1 MCHILKWLAPCNPPH
16 EKWSFMSLA
25 LCFFSCC
32 FRQLKHVT
40 HYQRYKCSH
49 HSGYWKLNWNSD
61 VFFFC
66 LFVCSQIWSKLI
78 TNYLWL
84 VYHLCWFRDYA
95 VSLLRVMLAFTF
107 CDSSTVHITPS
118 VIWINGEVEVRWVFV
133 IGHQSTG
140 VHKRKTA
147 EASKTPYFFPSYF
160 QTAGTNVFQSSVNST
175 NHRGTDRFISD
186 LGHLQSQI
194 QAWFFVN
201 ANSLAFMSLA
211 WIQYLA
217 ALSQRSADVCS

>member
-1 MCHILKWLAPCNPPH
+1 MKNDLLWVLLCAFFHAASGNWNMSHIISGTSVHIIQATESWTQIQ
-16 EKWSFMSLA
+16 MY
-25 LCFFSCC
+25 FFCC
-32 FRQLKHVT
+32 F
-40 HYQRYKCSH
+40 
-49 HSGYWKLNWNSD
+49 
-61 VFFFC
+61 
-66 LFVCSQIWSKLI
+66 FVCSQIWSKLI

-84 VYHLCWFRDYA
+84 VYHLCWFQDYA

-118 VIWINGEVEVRWVFV
+118 VIWINGEVAVRWVIV
-133 IGHQSTG
+133 TGHQSTG

-217 ALSQRSADVCS
+217 ALS